1 MRFITPALIAFFVV
15 TGAGAADWS
24 GSVDLG
30 ADATS
35 GNTETVSFTA
45 ATDLAVDL
53 ENWRHS
59 FSASAVSKADDGD
72 TTAEA
77 YTVGLK
83 TDLKLTERDYIYALA
98 DGEYDRFGGVR
109 ERGVLG
115 LGYGRKLIDA
125 TDFTVEGEIGGGFR
139 YSRAQDDTIT
149 REGVGRASLIA
160 IADFSDSATFT
171 QKFLVEGG
179 EKNVRSESKSELRL
193 AIIGNIA
200 AKLFAN
206 VKHNTSV
213 PAGTVKLDTHTGI
226 SLSYAFG
233 KND

>member
-1 MRFITPALIAFFVV
+1 MRMAVGLVLSALAFGPAQ
-15 TGAGAADWS
+15 AADWT
-24 GSVDLG
+24 GSIDLG

-35 GNTETVSFTA
+35 GNTETVSVTA
-45 ATDLAVDL
+45 GTALSVDL

-59 FSASAVSKADDGD
+59 FAASAINKTDDGD

-77 YTVGLK
+77 YNVGLK
-83 TDLKLTERDYIYALA
+83 TDLKLTDRDYLYALA

-125 TDFTVEGEIGGGFR
+125 NDFKVEGEIGGGFR
-139 YSRAQDDTIT
+139 YSRAQDDVIA
-149 REGVGRASLIA
+149 REGVARASLSA
-160 IADFSDSATFT
+160 IATLSDSATFS
-171 QKFLVEGG
+171 QKFLTEAG
-179 EKNVRSESKSELRL
+179 EENVRSESQSELRL
-193 AIIGNIA
+193 TIIGNIA

-213 PAGTVKLDTHTGI
+213 PTGTKKLDTHTGV

-233 KND
+233 NKD